1 MPVNL
6 KRAVFDQCVPRAFI
20 YGCDTYRIYETKL
33 KTTQWATERADLTRR
48 DRKRAENERQQKF
61 WTSYRETKTLQ
72 WQWAR
77 HVSRK
82 TNTVLEWSQRELTRT
97 RGRLP
102 DRWEKEIMI
111 DRFNWRVQRKAE
123 YNSSEII
130 MYNINS
136 RVTSL

>member
-1 MPVNL
+1 MINVFRVRSSMDVIANGFT
-6 KRAVFDQCVPRAFI
+6 KRNSKQPSGPRRGQI
-20 YGCDTYRIYETKL
+20 SRGG
-33 KTTQWATERADLTRR
+33 TENEQ
-48 DRKRAENERQQKF
+48 KISERQQKF

-82 TNTVLEWSQRELTRT
+82 TNTMLEWSQRELTRT

-136 RVTSL
+136 RGTSL